1 MDFVANELCMTNEN
15 VIEDADPY
23 EDVEL
28 EESKP
33 ISLSE
38 CVHYMNEVSYCW
50 MYAIKSHKKH
60 FWLQNMPSGAQPRNN
75 ETPQ

>member
-38 CVHYMNEVSYCW
+38 CVHYMNEVSYC
-50 MYAIKSHKKH
+50 
-60 FWLQNMPSGAQPRNN
+60 
-75 ETPQ
+75 